1 MKFNSLFL
9 NSAIISVFLSFG
21 CFAQTVKFEHLGPDE
36 GLTVGIINGTVQD
49 KTGFLWIASPDG
61 LYRYD
66 GYSFRPFKHHP
77 TDINSILDNNI
88 LSIFLDR
95 DGMIWLGT
103 AGGGLNRFDP
113 VNETFT
119 HYISNFNDSEALS
132 NITVR
137 GIAQDSQGNIWVTT
151 AYGLNKLNQK
161 TGKFTRYFHDP
172 DNTNSPSTNDLRPI
186 VIDSNDILYM
196 GTDDAEG
203 LNQFDIKNNQFTI
216 YRHKQSNPK
225 SISNNAVRA
234 VYLTTDGLLYIG
246 TDGGGLNRFDQSD
259 GTFTRILH
267 RNDPTIHLADE
278 RVVSILEDSR
288 GIIWFGSIGGG
299 ISTYNRKTGEIHH
312 YKNDPSKQ
320 GTLSH
325 DWITAILESRSKIIW
340 ISTSGG
346 GINKYSPLKEKFRH
360 FKHSEKNP
368 NSLSS
373 NTIRAIYQDL
383 NGDIWIGTIGGG
395 INKFNPQT
403 SSFKRFLN
411 EPGNPFSLSINDV
424 SAFWQDDPD
433 ILWVGTWRGGLNKL
447 DLKSNKF
454 SSYNSMES
462 DPATISD
469 DRIQAIIKTTN
480 GSYWIGTENGL
491 NRFNPETIKFKRYF
505 SDPADQGTLS
515 DSRIQTLFED
525 NERQLWVGTWNG
537 LNRLNESTGKVTRYL
552 FEKNKTRGINV
563 ASVISIV
570 DAGNGFLWLGTYGG
584 GLNYFNKSTGI
595 IEKTYTENEGLTSNL
610 IFGLLMDKTGNIW
623 ISTSRGLSRFNP
635 VNESFR
641 NYDELDGLQSS
652 EFYWGAYFKTHEGQ
666 MLFGGLNGVNLFYPD
681 SVYDN
686 IHIPPLVLT
695 AFKKFDKPVS
705 LGQPLSELK
714 TIELTHSE
722 NFFSFEFAALDFNNP
737 EKNLYAYKLEGFN
750 EDWIYCGNSRVA
762 TYTNLDGGEYTFRVI
777 GSNSDNVWNMEGL
790 TIKVIVHPPFY
801 QTYWFRM
808 ALILLIA
815 GAFYAWYRARIISI
829 QSQKVKLEHQ
839 VNERTHE
846 LEIKTESLEKINS
859 IVKSINSELN
869 FTNLLQS
876 LLGEISVLKGVQFSM
891 ALVLERDLRRF
902 TVRAVS
908 GIKTEILTQL
918 KPDELQNN
926 LIRDAE
932 VLYED
937 IYKQTGSKNQ
947 LEIFNKEGFP
957 PAVTVTIP
965 MLVATNIEGYLIFGN
980 WTEPDAFSSA
990 DIEFLENLKEHIL
1003 TAFIKTRLMEE
1014 LSFLNEKKN
1023 EFLGIAAHD
1032 LRNPLTV
1039 IMNYVT
1045 LVIQQINSGQID
1057 KEKSVRDLEKVL
1069 TVTQQMS
1076 RMITA
1081 FLDITAIESGKLVLN
1096 IRQDSILDILKESEN
1111 FYLRLASQ
1119 KGIQISYSLEESEDT
1134 EMIDRDRIS
1143 EVIDNLVS
1151 NAIKYTQPGGEIKI
1165 RFSSTSREVVVQVED
1180 NGQGLSEADLRD
1192 IFKSYKKLSARPTG
1206 GESSTGLGL
1215 AIVKKIID
1223 MHHGKVWV
1231 ESEKNKGAIFS
1242 FSIPR
1247 IWSQPF

>member
-1 MKFNSLFL
+1 MKLFRLIFLTSCVLSLL
-9 NSAIISVFLSFG
+9 IPGV
-21 CFAQTVKFEHLGPDE
+21 FAQVVKFEHLGPDE
-36 GLTVGIINGTVQD
+36 GLTVGLVNGLVQD
-49 KTGFLWIASPDG
+49 KSGFLWIASPDG

-66 GYSFRPFKHHP
+66 GYSFRAFKHHP
-77 TDINSILDNNI
+77 TDQNSLLDNNI
-88 LSIFLDR
+88 LNIFLDR
-95 DGMIWLGT
+95 DGMIWLAT
-103 AGGGLNRFDP
+103 AGGGLNMIDP
-113 VNETFT
+113 VTENFT
-119 HYISNFNDSEALS
+119 HYLSNFNDSEALS

-137 GIAQDSQGNIWVTT
+137 GIAQDSKGNIWVTT
-151 AYGLNKLNQK
+151 AYGLNKLDRK
-161 TGKFTRYFHDP
+161 TGKFTRFFHDP
-172 DNTNSPSTNDLRPI
+172 DNLNSPSTNDLRPI
-186 VIDSNDILYM
+186 VIDKNDILYM

-203 LNQFDIKNNQFTI
+203 LNEYDINKNQFKI
-216 YRHKQSNPK
+216 YRHKPSDKK

-234 VYLTTDGLLYIG
+234 VYLTTDGMLYVG
-246 TDGGGLNRFDQSD
+246 TDGGGLNRFDPAD

-267 RNDPTIHLADE
+267 KNDPTIHVGDE

-299 ISTYNRKTGEIHH
+299 LSTYNRKNGDITH
-312 YKNDPSKQ
+312 YKNDPGRL

-325 DWITAILESRSKIIW
+325 DWITAIIESRSKIIW
-340 ISTSGG
+340 ITTSGG

-360 FKHSEKNP
+360 FKHNEKNP

-373 NTIRAIYQDL
+373 NTIRSIFQDL

-395 INKFNPQT
+395 INKLNHLT
-403 SSFKRFLN
+403 GTFKRFLN
-411 EPGNPFSLSINDV
+411 DPANPKSLSINDV
-424 SAFWQDDPD
+424 SAFCQEDPD

-447 DLKSNKF
+447 DLKTLNF
-454 SSYNSMES
+454 TSYTSMES
-462 DPATISD
+462 DPTTISD
-469 DRIQAIIKTTN
+469 DRVQSVIKTTN
-480 GSYWIGTENGL
+480 GNYWVGTENGL
-491 NRFNPETIKFKRYF
+491 NRFNTETGKFKRFF
-505 SDPADQGTLS
+505 SDPANPLTLS

-525 NERQLWVGTWNG
+525 TERQLWVGTWNG
-537 LNRLNESTGKVTRYL
+537 LNKFNESTGKVTRYL
-552 FEKNKTRGINV
+552 FEKNKSRGINV

-584 GLNYFNKSTGI
+584 GLNYFNKSTGL
-595 IEKTYTENEGLTSNL
+595 IEKTYTETEGLTSNL
-610 IFGLLMDKTGNIW
+610 VFGLLMDKTGNIW

-652 EFYWGAYFKTHEGQ
+652 EFYWGAYLKTREGQ
-666 MLFGGLNGVNLFYPD
+666 MLFGGLNGINAFSPD

-705 LGQPLSELK
+705 VGKPLTELRE
-714 TIELTHSE
+714 IELDHSE

-737 EKNLYAYKLEGFN
+737 EKNQYAYKLEGFN
-750 EDWIYCGNSRVA
+750 EDWIYCGNNRAA

-801 QTYWFRM
+801 QTYWFRISF
-808 ALILLIA
+808 ILLIA
-815 GAFYAWYRARIISI
+815 GVFYAWYRGRIISI
-829 QSQKVKLEHQ
+829 QSQKIKLEDQ
-839 VNERTHE
+839 VAERTHE

-869 FTNLLQS
+869 FSNLLQS
-876 LLGEISVLKGVQFSM
+876 LLGEISVLKGVQFSL

-908 GIKTEILTQL
+908 GIKTEILTQI

-932 VLYED
+932 ILYED
-937 IYKQTGSKNQ
+937 IYKQTGDRNQ
-947 LEIFNKEGFP
+947 LELFKNLGQQP
-957 PAVTVTIP
+957 VVTVTIP
-965 MLVATNIEGYLIFGN
+965 MLVANNIEGYLIFGN
-980 WTEPDAFSSA
+980 WTDPDAFTTA
-990 DIEFLENLKEHIL
+990 DIDFLENLKEHIL

-1045 LVIQQINSGQID
+1045 LVIMQIKSGQID
-1057 KEKSVRDLEKVL
+1057 KEKSVRDLEKVT

-1165 RFSSTSREVVVQVED
+1165 KFSSTIREVVVQVED

-1247 IWSQPF
+1247 IWSQPY